1 MLKHGIFSLKRST
14 TLFNQKSKHSYKPR
28 ILNYTFKY
36 SSIKTLSRLIGQI
49 RRPFSQYKSSVLH
62 AIWSV
67 FQKCTKVD

>member
-36 SSIKTLSRLIGQI
+36 SSIKTLRRLIGQI
-49 RRPFSQYKSSVLH
+49 RIDLSLSINQVYYMQFGVYFRNV
-62 AIWSV
+62 
-67 FQKCTKVD
+67 QK